1 MAEVVWTDDALAD
14 VRAIRRYIAEWNAA
28 AAERLA
34 SALIGAG
41 DSLSDWPR
49 RGRPGRI
56 PGTRELVF
64 VWPYVIVY
72 ETEGDAVRI
81 LRVWHGAQDR
91 NSES

>member
-1 MAEVVWTDDALAD
+1 LAEVVWTDDALTD
-14 VRAIRRYIAEWNAA
+14 VRAIRRYISEWNAA

-34 SALIGAG
+34 LALFEAG
-41 DSLSDWPR
+41 DSLSEWPR

-56 PGTRELVF
+56 AGTRELVF

-72 ETEGDAVRI
+72 EVEDDTVRI

-91 NSES
+91 SSES